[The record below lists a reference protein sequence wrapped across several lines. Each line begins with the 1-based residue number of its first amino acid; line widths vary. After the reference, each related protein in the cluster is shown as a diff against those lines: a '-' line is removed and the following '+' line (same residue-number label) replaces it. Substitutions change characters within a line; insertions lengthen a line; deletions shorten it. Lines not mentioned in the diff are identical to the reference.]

1 MKQREK
7 DSIIFQFINKLK
19 SLIELEREA
28 EIESMKREI
37 KRLPGIKRER
47 LGRAVLHM
55 NGKIIGEEFG
65 YKVVKYGRRKE
76 FETEINVGDVVLIS
90 RGDPIKSDLTGTVV
104 EKGARFI
111 SVALDK
117 VPLWALKDVRL
128 DLYVN
133 DITFRRMIENLSFL
147 SPYGKRALSYYLGLL
162 KPRPSKLLDF
172 TPFKEL
178 NESQK
183 KAVSMALGS
192 KDFFLIHGPFGTGKT
207 YTLSEII
214 IQEVKRGSK
223 VLATAESNVAVD
235 NLVENLKDIVKVVR
249 LGHPSR
255 ITPSL
260 IETSLFYLLEKDKRY
275 EEVRKLRQEME
286 KLIEL
291 RDREQKPVPQWRRG
305 LKDYEIH
312 SLAKKMKGYRG
323 VSPRRIRSMSRWLEL
338 NEKVNALLS
347 EIQKKEDEIIKRI
360 INDAD
365 VVLSTNSGAALD
377 FLKDITFDVAV
388 IDEGSQSTIPGVLIP
403 VAKAKR
409 FIIGGDHKQLPPT
422 ILSEKA
428 KELSKTLF
436 EGFITRYPQKST
448 MLLVQYRMNK
458 KLMEFPNRE
467 FYKGRLKADSSVENI
482 TIVDLGVRP
491 FDQNSF
497 NSAILNDEP
506 LVFLDTS
513 SSPQKYERQ
522 RKGSE
527 SRENPFEVKIVA
539 KIVDIL
545 IKAGAK
551 EKWIGVISPY
561 DDQIDLLKRRIQY
574 DVEVHTVDG
583 YQGREKEI
591 VIISFVRSNPNGD
604 LGFLTDLRRLNVSLT
619 RAKRKLIAVGDSETL
634 KAHPTYKKFIEFVKE
649 RGEYIE
655 YLG

>member
-1 MKQREK
+1 MKKREK
-7 DSIIFQFINKLK
+7 DIITEFINKLK
-19 SLIELEREA
+19 WLIELEREA

-37 KRLPGIKRER
+37 KRLPGTKRER
-47 LGRAVLHM
+47 LGRAILHM

-90 RGDPIKSDLTGTVV
+90 KGNPLKSDLTGTVV
-104 EKGARFI
+104 EKGTRFI

-117 VPLWALKDVRL
+117 VPIWALKDVRL

-133 DITFRRMIENLSFL
+133 DITFRRMIENLTFL
-147 SPYGKRALSYYLGLL
+147 SPHGKRALSYYLGLL
-162 KPRPSKLLDF
+162 EPRTSRPENF
-172 TPFKEL
+172 TPHKEL
-178 NESQK
+178 NQSQK

-214 IQEVKRGSK
+214 IQEVKRGNK
-223 VLATAESNVAVD
+223 ILATAESNVAVD
-235 NLVENLKDIVKVVR
+235 NLVENLKNIVKVVR

-260 IETSLFYLLEKDKRY
+260 LETSLFYLLEKDKKY

-305 LKDYEIH
+305 LRDQEIH

-323 VSPRRIRSMSRWLEL
+323 VSPRRIHSMSRWLEL
-338 NEKVNALLS
+338 NEKVNSLLS

-360 INDAD
+360 IDDSD

-377 FLKDITFDVAV
+377 FIKNITFDVAV

-458 KLMEFPNRE
+458 KLMEFPNKE
-467 FYKGRLKADSSVENI
+467 FYKGRLKAASSVGNI
-482 TIVDLGVRP
+482 VIGDLGVRP

-497 NSAILNDEP
+497 NTAILDDEP
-506 LVFLDTS
+506 LVFVDTS
-513 SSPQKYERQ
+513 SSPKKYERQ

-527 SRENPFEVKIVA
+527 SRENPLEVKIVV
-539 KIVDIL
+539 KIVDTL
-545 IKAGAK
+545 IKAHAK
-551 EKWIGVISPY
+551 EEWIGVISPY
-561 DDQIDLLKRRIQY
+561 DDQIDLLKRRIPY
-574 DVEVHTVDG
+574 NVEVHTVDG

-591 VIISFVRSNPNGD
+591 IIISFVRSNPQGE

-619 RAKRKLIAVGDSETL
+619 RGRRKLIAVGDSETL
-634 KAHPTYKKFIEFVKE
+634 KAHATYKRFLEFVREKG
-649 RGEYIE
+649 RYIR
-655 YLG
+655 YTK

>member
-1 MKQREK
+1 MEKREK
-7 DSIIFQFINKLK
+7 DIITEFINKLK
-19 SLIELEREA
+19 WLIELEREA

-37 KRLPGIKRER
+37 KRLPRAKRER

-65 YKVVKYGRRKE
+65 YKVVKYGRRKD

-90 RGDPIKSDLTGTVV
+90 KGNPLKSDLTATVV
-104 EKGARFI
+104 EKGTRFI
-111 SVALDK
+111 SVALDR

-133 DITFRRMIENLSFL
+133 DITFRRMMENLNLL
-147 SPYGKRALSYYLGLL
+147 SPYGKRALSYYLGLI
-162 KPRPSKLLDF
+162 KPKPSKPEDF
-172 TPFKEL
+172 TPHKEL

-214 IQEVKRGSK
+214 IQEVKRGNK

-235 NLVENLKDIVKVVR
+235 NLVENLKNIVNVVR

-286 KLIEL
+286 KLVEL

-305 LKDYEIH
+305 LRDQEIH

-338 NEKVNALLS
+338 NEKVNSLLS

-360 INDAD
+360 IDDSD

-377 FLKDITFDVAV
+377 FIKDITFDVAV

-403 VAKAKR
+403 VAKVKR

-436 EGFITRYPQKST
+436 EGLITRYPQKST

-458 KLMEFPNRE
+458 KLMEFPNKE
-467 FYKGRLKADSSVENI
+467 FYKGRLKAASSVGNI
-482 TIVDLGVRP
+482 VIGDLGVRP

-497 NSAILNDEP
+497 NTAILDNEP
-506 LVFLDTS
+506 LVFVDTTS
-513 SSPQKYERQ
+513 SPKKYERQ

-527 SRENPFEVKIVA
+527 SRENPLEVKIVA
-539 KIVDIL
+539 KIVDTL

-551 EKWIGVISPY
+551 EEWIGVISPY

-591 VIISFVRSNPNGD
+591 IIISFVRSNPPGE

-619 RAKRKLIAVGDSETL
+619 RGRRKLIAVGDSETL
-634 KAHPTYKKFIEFVKE
+634 KIHPTYSRFLEFVRKK
-649 RGEYIE
+649 GKYIV
-655 YLG
+655 YQ

>member
-1 MKQREK
+1 MKKREK
-7 DSIIFQFINKLK
+7 DIITEFINKLK
-19 SLIELEREA
+19 WLIELEREA

-37 KRLPGIKRER
+37 KRLPGAKRER
-47 LGRAVLHM
+47 LGRAILHM

-90 RGDPIKSDLTGTVV
+90 KGNPLKSDLTGTVV
-104 EKGARFI
+104 EKGTRFI

-117 VPLWALKDVRL
+117 VPIWALKDVRL

-133 DITFRRMIENLSFL
+133 DITFRRMIENLTFL
-147 SPYGKRALSYYLGLL
+147 SPHGKRALSYYLGLL
-162 KPRPSKLLDF
+162 EPRTSRPENF
-172 TPFKEL
+172 TPHKEL
-178 NESQK
+178 NQSQK

-214 IQEVKRGSK
+214 IQEVKRGNK
-223 VLATAESNVAVD
+223 ILATAESNVAVD
-235 NLVENLKDIVKVVR
+235 NLVENLKNIVKVVR

-260 IETSLFYLLEKDKRY
+260 LETSLFYLLEKDKKY

-305 LKDYEIH
+305 LRDQEIH

-323 VSPRRIRSMSRWLEL
+323 VSPRRIHSMSRWLEL
-338 NEKVNALLS
+338 NEKVNSLLS

-360 INDAD
+360 IDDSD

-377 FLKDITFDVAV
+377 FIKNITFDVV
-388 IDEGSQSTIPGVLIP
+388 VVDEGSQSTIPGVLIP
-403 VAKAKR
+403 IAKAKR

-428 KELSKTLF
+428 KELSRTLF

-458 KLMEFPNRE
+458 KLMEFPNKE
-467 FYKGRLKADSSVENI
+467 FYKGRLKAASSVGNI
-482 TIVDLGVRP
+482 VIGNLGVRP

-497 NSAILNDEP
+497 NTAILDDEP
-506 LVFLDTS
+506 LVFVDTS
-513 SSPQKYERQ
+513 SSPKKYERQ

-527 SRENPFEVKIVA
+527 SRENPLEVKIVV
-539 KIVDIL
+539 KIVDTL
-545 IKAGAK
+545 IKAHAK
-551 EKWIGVISPY
+551 EEWIGVISPY
-561 DDQIDLLKRRIQY
+561 DDQIDLLKRRIPY
-574 DVEVHTVDG
+574 NVEVHTVDG

-591 VIISFVRSNPNGD
+591 IIISFVRSNPQGE

-619 RAKRKLIAVGDSETL
+619 RGRRKLIAVGDSETL
-634 KAHPTYKKFIEFVKE
+634 KIHPTYKRFLEFVREKG
-649 RGEYIE
+649 RYIR
-655 YLG
+655 YTK

>member
-1 MKQREK
+1 MEKREK
-7 DSIIFQFINKLK
+7 DIITEFINKLK
-19 SLIELEREA
+19 WLIELEREA

-37 KRLPGIKRER
+37 KRLPRAKRER

-65 YKVVKYGRRKE
+65 YKVVKYGRRKD

-90 RGDPIKSDLTGTVV
+90 KGNPLKSDLTATVV
-104 EKGARFI
+104 EKGTRFI
-111 SVALDK
+111 SVALDR

-133 DITFRRMIENLSFL
+133 DITFRRMMENLNLL
-147 SPYGKRALSYYLGLL
+147 SPYGKRALSYYLGLI
-162 KPRPSKLLDF
+162 KPKPSKLEDF
-172 TPFKEL
+172 TPHKEL

-214 IQEVKRGSK
+214 IQEVKRGNK

-235 NLVENLKDIVKVVR
+235 NLVENLKNIVNVVR

-286 KLIEL
+286 KLVEL

-305 LKDYEIH
+305 LRDQEIH

-338 NEKVNALLS
+338 NEKVNSLLS

-360 INDAD
+360 IDDSD

-377 FLKDITFDVAV
+377 FIKDITFDVAV

-403 VAKAKR
+403 VAKVKR

-436 EGFITRYPQKST
+436 EGLITRYPQKST

-458 KLMEFPNRE
+458 KLMEFPNKE
-467 FYKGRLKADSSVENI
+467 FYKGRLKAASSVGNI
-482 TIVDLGVRP
+482 VIGDLGVRP

-497 NSAILNDEP
+497 NTAILDNEP
-506 LVFLDTS
+506 LVFVDTTS
-513 SSPQKYERQ
+513 SPKKYERQ

-527 SRENPFEVKIVA
+527 SRENPLEVKIVA
-539 KIVDIL
+539 KIVDTL

-551 EKWIGVISPY
+551 EEWIGVISPY

-591 VIISFVRSNPNGD
+591 IIISFVRSNPPSE

-619 RAKRKLIAVGDSETL
+619 RGRRKLIAVGDSETL
-634 KAHPTYKKFIEFVKE
+634 KIHPTYSRFLEFVRKK
-649 RGEYIE
+649 GKYIV
-655 YLG
+655 YQ

>member
-1 MKQREK
+1 MRKREQ
-7 DSIIFQFINKLK
+7 DIITHFIDKLK
-19 SLIELEREA
+19 RLIELERKA
-28 EIESMKREI
+28 EIESMKMEI
-37 KRLPGIKRER
+37 KRLPGAKRER

-90 RGDPIKSDLTGTVV
+90 RGDPMKSDLTGTVV
-104 EKGARFI
+104 EKGTRFI
-111 SVALDK
+111 SVALDR

-133 DITFRRMIENLSFL
+133 DITFRRMMENLSLL
-147 SPYGKRALSYYLGLL
+147 SLYGKRALSYYLGLI
-162 KPRPSKLLDF
+162 KPKPSKPEDF
-172 TPFKEL
+172 KPHKEL

-183 KAVSMALGS
+183 TAVSMALGS

-214 IQEVKRGSK
+214 IQEVKRGNK

-235 NLVENLKDIVKVVR
+235 NLVENLKNIVKVVR

-255 ITPSL
+255 ITHSL
-260 IETSLFYLLEKDKRY
+260 IETSLFYLLEKDERY

-305 LKDYEIH
+305 LRDQEIH
-312 SLAKKMKGYRG
+312 SLARKMRGYRG

-338 NEKVNALLS
+338 NERVSSLLS
-347 EIQKKEDEIIKRI
+347 EIQRKEDEIIKRI
-360 INDAD
+360 IDVSD

-377 FLKDITFDVAV
+377 FIKDIAFDVV
-388 IDEGSQSTIPGVLIP
+388 VVDEGSQSTIPGVLIP
-403 VAKAKR
+403 IAKAKR

-422 ILSEKA
+422 ILSNKA
-428 KELSKTLF
+428 GDLSKTLF
-436 EGFITRYPQKST
+436 EGLITRYPQKST

-458 KLMEFPNRE
+458 KLMDFPNRE
-467 FYKGRLKADSSVENI
+467 FYKGKLKAASSVENI
-482 TIVDLGVRP
+482 TIRDLGIRP

-497 NSAILNDEP
+497 NTAILDDEP
-506 LVFLDTS
+506 LVFVDTS
-513 SSPQKYERQ
+513 SCPKKYERQ

-527 SRENPFEVKIVA
+527 SRENPLEVKIVA
-539 KIVDIL
+539 KIVDTL
-545 IKAGAK
+545 IKAHAK
-551 EKWIGVISPY
+551 EEWIGVISPY
-561 DDQIDLLKRRIQY
+561 DDQIDLLKRRIPY
-574 DVEVHTVDG
+574 NVEVHTVDG

-591 VIISFVRSNPNGD
+591 IIISFVRSNPQGE

-619 RAKRKLIAVGDSETL
+619 RGRRKLIAVGDSETL
-634 KAHPTYKKFIEFVKE
+634 KIHPTYKRFLEFVREKG
-649 RGEYIE
+649 RYIR
-655 YLG
+655 YTK